1 MTTNQVIQL
10 DCREQENRETI
21 QRVLRQIKPL
31 SKCSEEF
38 DVPFEKVEK
47 AIVVMSKKYN
57 IRVRDFVPDV
67 WSNKDNTIWRATIID
82 DTTLQTIS
90 LVYGLTLYEV
100 FAKVAIVM
108 YAQVRKGISTRQ

>member
-10 DCREQENRETI
+10 DCTKQENQEII
-21 QRVLRQIKPL
+21 QNVLRKIKPL
-31 SKCSEEF
+31 SKCPEGL
-38 DVPFEKVEK
+38 DVPFGKIEK
-47 AIVVMSKKYN
+47 AIVVMSKKYSM
-57 IRVRDFVPDV
+57 RVRDFVPDV
-67 WSNKDNTIWRATIID
+67 WSNNSNTIWRATVID

-108 YAQVRKGISTRQ
+108 YAQVRKGISTRK